1 MTRILA
7 ALLVAVLPFGAM
19 AAGHSKAH
27 VAKLSNAEF
36 TKDGEPNLQSS
47 GVLVLDP
54 TTGQTLF
61 SKNADTA
68 APIASLTKLMTAM
81 VVLDANLNMDEAIE
95 ITREDVDTFKNSTSR
110 LPVGSHFRRED
121 LLRLAL
127 MASDNRAAAATR
139 RARSC
144 GLDTLAG
151 DRPDE
156 ST

>member
-1 MTRILA
+1 MGINYLRCNIKILSRCGGIWYVGACQHPSSAAVTRILA
-7 ALLVAVLPFGAM
+7 ALLFGAM

-61 SKNADTA
+61 AKNAETA

-81 VVLDANLNMDEAIE
+81 VVLDANLNMDE
-95 ITREDVDTFKNSTSR
+95 
-110 LPVGSHFRRED
+110 
-121 LLRLAL
+121 
-127 MASDNRAAAATR
+127 
-139 RARSC
+139 
-144 GLDTLAG
+144 
-151 DRPDE
+151 
-156 ST
+156 